1 MVKSTITTP
10 LQREPCHM
18 KFKTY
23 KTYSTGSNSFPYFIS
38 LTDVNDDNRPDIIVA
53 NQDASNVGV
62 FFNFQGSSFHPQVT
76 YPIGSVLAPQSIS
89 VVDVNDDDKP
99 DIIVAINMGHSVGVL
114 LNDGSGQF
122 HAVEMYK
129 TGQRTFPP
137 GVVVVDVNS
146 DKKPDIIVTN
156 QNTDTIGVFLNI
168 GHGEFS
174 FEKDYEVPF
183 SFSPK
188 CPQVV
193 DVNGDTHP
201 DIIVANTRGDS
212 IGIFYNSGNGTF
224 ISWTTFSTG
233 KDSEPNSVSVVDVN
247 GDNKPD
253 LIVGNLKTS
262 NVGVLLN
269 AGNGKFLNQTIYST
283 GLNSRP
289 ESVFVADINCDSK
302 PDIIVANFNEQNIG
316 IFLNF
321 GNGTFQPQI
330 TYPTGDH
337 TQPCSM
343 DSNSTVVDNS
353 YIVGSGR
360 RKVFIIAGGS
370 LGLIFMIGMGIF
382 VYNLYFKKR
391 QHIPTFPVVIYEKS
405 KQEENVQE
413 ANRFQSG
420 TWSIEYYHNEEWYG
434 PFQITLSFNSQSMQV
449 TGSGSDNVGILTMN
463 GVYSAVLEQI
473 NITKK
478 YQLGTGD
485 PIENKDHEVKIQLRW
500 HSTNQQFEG
509 SSLINYSGYQLQG
522 KCRLK
527 FHNAHEQYISF

>member
-1 MVKSTITTP
+1 MTKVVTSTPTKMAKSTITTP
-10 LQREPCHM
+10 PQR
-18 KFKTY
+18 
-23 KTYSTGSNSFPYFIS
+23 
-38 LTDVNDDNRPDIIVA
+38 
-53 NQDASNVGV
+53 
-62 FFNFQGSSFHPQVT
+62 GSSFHEQVT
-76 YPIGSVLAPQSIS
+76 YPIGSVLAPQYLS

-137 GVVVVDVNS
+137 GVAVVDVNS

-337 TQPCSM
+337 TQPWFVVVGDVND
-343 DSNSTVVDNS
+343 DSKPD
-353 YIVGSGR
+353 
-360 RKVFIIAGGS
+360 II
-370 LGLIFMIGMGIF
+370 F
-382 VYNLYFKKR
+382 
-391 QHIPTFPVVIYEKS
+391 
-405 KQEENVQE
+405 
-413 ANRFQSG
+413 
-420 TWSIEYYHNEEWYG
+420 
-434 PFQITLSFNSQSMQV
+434 
-449 TGSGSDNVGILTMN
+449 SDKTNHEIIIL
-463 GVYSAVLEQI
+463 Q
-473 NITKK
+473 
-478 YQLGTGD
+478 
-485 PIENKDHEVKIQLRW
+485 
-500 HSTNQQFEG
+500 
-509 SSLINYSGYQLQG
+509 NY
-522 KCRLK
+522 
-527 FHNAHEQYISF
+527 